1 MSADAHEQ
9 HEVARDELRAIGQAI
24 DLLPD
29 PRQRDVVR
37 MTIEGFTTDEIAA
50 LVGVTRTNVNQL
62 RSRALRQMRGTVR

>member
-1 MSADAHEQ
+1 MRPATPEVGRFDSVLAETSADAHEQ

-37 MTIEGFTTDEIAA
+37 MTI
-50 LVGVTRTNVNQL
+50 
-62 RSRALRQMRGTVR
+62 